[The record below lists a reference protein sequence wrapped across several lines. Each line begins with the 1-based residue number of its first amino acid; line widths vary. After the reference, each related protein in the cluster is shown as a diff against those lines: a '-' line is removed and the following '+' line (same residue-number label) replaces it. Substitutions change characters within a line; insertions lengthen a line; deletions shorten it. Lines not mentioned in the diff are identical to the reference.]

1 MSPLNQNAAQG
12 TPMFESTIAGS
23 LPKPAWLA
31 ETQKLW
37 PLWKAS
43 GPELDAAKCDAT
55 LLWIKTQ
62 EDAGLDIVGDGEQ
75 ARQHFVH
82 GFLEKVE
89 GIDFEHKVRMGIRDN
104 RYDAM
109 VPQVVA
115 PLRLSGRVHAMEAQL
130 ARAHTKKKLKFTLP
144 GPMTIVDTV
153 ADRFYGDKVNM
164 AFAFAELL
172 NQEALALQADGVDI
186 VQFDEPAF
194 NVYMRDAA
202 DWGVKA
208 LERAAQG
215 LSCTTAV
222 HICYGYGIQANIDWK
237 NTLGQEWRQY
247 EQVFPALARSRIHQV
262 SLECYHSHVPPDLM
276 ALLEGKDVMVGVI
289 DVASDEIETPE
300 QVADTI
306 GRALQFVPKQRL
318 FPCTNCGLAPMSR
331 EVAVKKLQALA
342 QGAALARQRYA

>member
-1 MSPLNQNAAQG
+1 
-12 TPMFESTIAGS
+12 MFETCIAGS

-31 ETQKLW
+31 ETEKLW
-37 PLWKAS
+37 PQWRAA
-43 GPELDAAKCDAT
+43 GPELEAAKRDAT
-55 LLWIKTQ
+55 LLSIKEQ

-82 GFLEKVE
+82 GFVERVE
-89 GIDFEHKVRMGIRDN
+89 GIDFEHKVRMGIRNN

-109 VPQVVA
+109 VPQVIA
-115 PLRLSGRVHAMEAQL
+115 PLRLAGRVHAMEAQL
-130 ARAHTKKKLKFTLP
+130 ARAHTKKTLKFTLP

-153 ADRFYGDKVNM
+153 ADRHYGDKVKL

-194 NVYMRDAA
+194 NVYMQDAA
-202 DWGVKA
+202 DWGVAA

-215 LSCTTAV
+215 LTCKTAV
-222 HICYGYGIQANIDWK
+222 HICYGYGIQANVDWK
-237 NTLGQEWRQY
+237 HTLGEQWRQY
-247 EQVFPALARSRIHQV
+247 EQVFPALGKSRIDQV
-262 SLECYHSHVPPDLM
+262 SLECYQSHVPPELM
-276 ALLEGKDVMVGVI
+276 ALLSGKDVMVGVI
-289 DVASDEIETPE
+289 DVASSEVETAE

-306 GRALQFVPKQRL
+306 GRALQFVPKERL

-331 EVAVKKLQALA
+331 EVALGKLQALA
-342 QGAALARQRYA
+342 RGAALARERYA